1 MWAYHVMWCLLQVDS
16 GLKMRSL
23 CVLISQEQQIEYEC
37 ECYSIPMLMSSNPSY
52 TSKLNLSLNL
62 SFYIQDIKAFIS
74 KQK

>member
-37 ECYSIPMLMSSNPSY
+37 ECYSIRMLMSSY